1 MFCLLAFPAILR
13 LIKTFI
19 DIRTSKLTKTF
30 NMEITS
36 DFYNHV
42 MNMDYATVENPEIQ
56 SIKERASDTLVKVA
70 DVSTGMTTLI
80 SAVIS
85 LLLISSIIS
94 VLNPLIILLVILILI
109 INSAVTKKVN
119 YKNHII
125 GMELSKNDLFLWAYS
140 YMMGHLSYAQEVR
153 LFKLN
158 KLLMDFMDMSSGT
171 VQTGDMTPVFDK
183 NSVIEFRN
191 VSFAY
196 PGTERYVLK
205 NLNLSLRGDEKLC
218 IVGVNGAGKSTFIK
232 LLTRLYNPTEGE
244 ILLNRINIKE
254 YDYDK

>member
-1 MFCLLAFPAILR
+1 MWSICSVTILYFSGGQCETQKNAKRQDDDENHKIRVRSCVGKKCGKLLVVLQNIGAIIGVFPPIIYAVFPGLIINELIQNRRIPYLILYVFCLLALPAILR

-56 SIKERASDTLVKVA
+56 NIKERASDTLVKVA

-94 VLNPLIILLVILILI
+94 VLNPLVILLVILILI

-125 GMELSKNDLFLWAYS
+125 GMELSKNDLLHD
-140 YMMGHLSYAQEVR
+140 G
-153 LFKLN
+153 
-158 KLLMDFMDMSSGT
+158 
-171 VQTGDMTPVFDK
+171 
-183 NSVIEFRN
+183 
-191 VSFAY
+191 
-196 PGTERYVLK
+196 
-205 NLNLSLRGDEKLC
+205 
-218 IVGVNGAGKSTFIK
+218 TFIICSGS
-232 LLTRLYNPTEGE
+232 TTV
-244 ILLNRINIKE
+244 
-254 YDYDK
+254 

>member
-1 MFCLLAFPAILR
+1 
-13 LIKTFI
+13 
-19 DIRTSKLTKTF
+19 
-30 NMEITS
+30 MEITS

-158 KLLMDFMDMSSGT
+158 KLLIDGYKKYKHENDEKNHHDQNCGGRDIILMLTDVFQQVVLYAYLIFNVLYRGLPVGSIAIFISTVGQFSGT
-171 VQTGDMTPVFDK
+171 LSSVF
-183 NSVIEFRN
+183 NAYLYLESESFRE
-191 VSFAY
+191 
-196 PGTERYVLK
+196 P
-205 NLNLSLRGDEKLC
+205 LNK
-218 IVGVNGAGKSTFIK
+218 
-232 LLTRLYNPTEGE
+232 
-244 ILLNRINIKE
+244 
-254 YDYDK
+254 

>member
-1 MFCLLAFPAILR
+1 
-13 LIKTFI
+13 
-19 DIRTSKLTKTF
+19 
-30 NMEITS
+30 
-36 DFYNHV
+36 
-42 MNMDYATVENPEIQ
+42 MDYATVENPEIQ
-56 SIKERASDTLVKVA
+56 NIKERASDTLVKVA

-125 GMELSKNDLFLWAYS
+125 GMELSKNDFFLWAYS

-158 KLLMDFMDMSSGT
+158 KLLIDGY
-171 VQTGDMTPVFDK
+171 K
-183 NSVIEFRN
+183 
-191 VSFAY
+191 
-196 PGTERYVLK
+196 K
-205 NLNLSLRGDEKLC
+205 
-218 IVGVNGAGKSTFIK
+218 
-232 LLTRLYNPTEGE
+232 
-244 ILLNRINIKE
+244 
-254 YDYDK
+254 

>member
-1 MFCLLAFPAILR
+1 MWSICGVTILYFSGGQCETQKNAKRQDDDENHKIRVRSCMGKKVRKIACRAAKHRCDNRCFSSDNLRGFPRTYYNELIQSRRIPYLILYVFCLLALPAILR

-56 SIKERASDTLVKVA
+56 NIKERASDTLVKVA

-125 GMELSKNDLFLWAYS
+125 GMELSKNDLLHD
-140 YMMGHLSYAQEVR
+140 G
-153 LFKLN
+153 
-158 KLLMDFMDMSSGT
+158 
-171 VQTGDMTPVFDK
+171 
-183 NSVIEFRN
+183 
-191 VSFAY
+191 
-196 PGTERYVLK
+196 
-205 NLNLSLRGDEKLC
+205 
-218 IVGVNGAGKSTFIK
+218 TFIICSGS
-232 LLTRLYNPTEGE
+232 TTV
-244 ILLNRINIKE
+244 
-254 YDYDK
+254 